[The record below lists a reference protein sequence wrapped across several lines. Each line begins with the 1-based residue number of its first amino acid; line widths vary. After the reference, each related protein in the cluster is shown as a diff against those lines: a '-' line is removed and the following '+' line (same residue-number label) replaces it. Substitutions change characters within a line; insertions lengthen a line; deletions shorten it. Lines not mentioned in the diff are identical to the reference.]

1 MKERQKLEPVS
12 SRQQFCSPVLES
24 KMDWWWWEIKAD
36 LEPKK
41 KQDAG
46 AAGARAGAGEQEEQL
61 CILGI

>member
-12 SRQQFCSPVLES
+12 SSKFCSPVLES

-41 KQDAG
+41 KQDA
-46 AAGARAGAGEQEEQL
+46 ARAGAGAGAREQEEQF